1 MFWTLPRIPYRNSS
15 DDRIW
20 NWAEYCGITA
30 LPKQD
35 PTARITNSVQRRM
48 KSFRSNHYQP
58 NGCLTPFVIDPEAQN
73 RAEILM
79 ELWDWPNQA
88 IDHQNRKFGSGT
100 REINPH
106 WSYPV
111 QMMPDTIPD
120 ELRSLE
126 ERGNPRLRSEIW
138 LKNACLSGS
147 LPYWAG
153 YNSIGAAD
161 RVGKILSIH
170 RLPWPVA
177 NGGRWFGVG
186 STVEFTKLAFPLIYI
201 SLCYLGNS
209 AGDRNAASPRWSNFR
224 NKYVWEVPKRI
235 LKNI

>member
-1 MFWTLPRIPYRNSS
+1 
-15 DDRIW
+15 
-20 NWAEYCGITA
+20 
-30 LPKQD
+30 
-35 PTARITNSVQRRM
+35 M

-138 LKNACLSGS
+138 LKNACVSGS

-161 RVGKILSIH
+161 RVGKILSID
-170 RLPWPVA
+170 RFSWPVA
-177 NGGRWFGVG
+177 NGGRWFRVG
-186 STVEFTKLAFPLIYI
+186 SVIEFTKLAFPLIYMKTVI
-201 SLCYLGNS
+201 WQ
-209 AGDRNAASPRWSNFR
+209 R
-224 NKYVWEVPKRI
+224 V
-235 LKNI
+235 